1 MHFVFMLTWYATIN
15 KRRYV
20 QQASHRLQGALGR
33 GGQGSKQSVIFTP
46 LMSALGSPA
55 FTRSMYDLVKFQL
68 PPKYVFVRYPSTE
81 LSSIV

>member
-33 GGQGSKQSVIFTP
+33 GGQRVKAKCYFYAPHVG
-46 LMSALGSPA
+46 LGLSGH
-55 FTRSMYDLVKFQL
+55 YKV
-68 PPKYVFVRYPSTE
+68 YVWFDNVP
-81 LSSIV
+81 IAPQICFCQIPFD

>member
-20 QQASHRLQGALGR
+20 QQASHRLQGAFGR

-55 FTRSMYDLVKFQL
+55 TTRSIGLVKFKL